1 MGRNNICVIYDSDE
15 NYAKR
20 LMSVINDD
28 NDIPYNAQVFT
39 KEHEL
44 DKYLQEKEADMLMI
58 CEGAYGYNAYRT
70 GNKTVVLCEEEREAD
85 EINSR
90 EEKGLV
96 GICKYQPSYQLLQ
109 SVMRYEKK
117 DRVQK
122 RGSLKVT
129 GVYGFNNTARMMLS
143 LAVARLMSE
152 HGNTLFINF
161 ETFYGFKGILK
172 GEENENLSDA
182 LYAFRQNHNQFH
194 KNIVNAISH
203 YERLDYIPD
212 ASCAEDI
219 DDIKPEE
226 MGTFIQA
233 IGRELGYSNIVIDI
247 GDGMEDVKSICVNIS
262 EMVRIAEDYMLD
274 IDHVKIEPRF
284 IYMDV
289 GTKKLQFVYHT
300 KVNGYSFNESLKIL
314 FEFILEHFDHSLD
327 KESIVQLYEVYQK
340 VIVGDYDPF
349 NLMRLFG
356 IKKVKKQEES
366 VIQDMPE
373 KRDKEIKTVI
383 AEQMIS
389 DKEEKAD
396 ESDVNIRRVIIGV
409 VSMAFGLLSI
419 FVPGLIPFRIP
430 SVLSFV
436 CIGAGIGILVFC
448 KKEHKKLQ
456 SVILTQK
463 QSIPYVM
470 KKDTA
475 QVLHNESVNVN
486 NKCIEEKTVSYDD
499 ICNETMLLSE
509 YMPEKNSRKEL
520 KLVLQK
526 ENLIGEVLIYIRGVE
541 NEDSIICM
549 DKYPYVIGSFEKM
562 SDVVIKAQVV
572 SRMHCCIYHE
582 AFKDDEYLVEDLNA
596 TNGTYLNGERLG
608 NHERKKLSDG
618 DVLKIAAISFKVE
631 IS

>member
-1 MGRNNICVIYDSDE
+1 MKSFPSNKNIKKAEICIKSGKKALPNVCSKDPEKSMVRTEYFASGTVPKDSCDAHIAVTFCLKSHLVAQKFCPDKFRYTKIFRVRPKHSSHKTDDEPYFLNIDINNKCNIH
-15 NYAKR
+15 
-20 LMSVINDD
+20 
-28 NDIPYNAQVFT
+28 T
-39 KEHEL
+39 
-44 DKYLQEKEADMLMI
+44 
-58 CEGAYGYNAYRT
+58 
-70 GNKTVVLCEEEREAD
+70 EEWHQ
-85 EINSR
+85 
-90 EEKGLV
+90 KKL
-96 GICKYQPSYQLLQ
+96 
-109 SVMRYEKK
+109 EKK
-117 DRVQK
+117 K
-122 RGSLKVT
+122 
-129 GVYGFNNTARMMLS
+129 
-143 LAVARLMSE
+143 
-152 HGNTLFINF
+152 
-161 ETFYGFKGILK
+161 
-172 GEENENLSDA
+172 
-182 LYAFRQNHNQFH
+182 
-194 KNIVNAISH
+194 
-203 YERLDYIPD
+203 
-212 ASCAEDI
+212 
-219 DDIKPEE
+219 
-226 MGTFIQA
+226 
-233 IGRELGYSNIVIDI
+233 
-247 GDGMEDVKSICVNIS
+247 
-262 EMVRIAEDYMLD
+262 
-274 IDHVKIEPRF
+274 
-284 IYMDV
+284 
-289 GTKKLQFVYHT
+289 
-300 KVNGYSFNESLKIL
+300 
-314 FEFILEHFDHSLD
+314 
-327 KESIVQLYEVYQK
+327 
-340 VIVGDYDPF
+340 
-349 NLMRLFG
+349 
-356 IKKVKKQEES
+356 KKQEES

-396 ESDVNIRRVIIGV
+396 ESDVNIRKVIIGV
-409 VSMAFGLLSI
+409 VSMAFGLLGI

-430 SVLSFV
+430 SVLSFI

-463 QSIPYVM
+463 QSIPYVV

-475 QVLHNESVNVN
+475 QVLYNESVNVN

-541 NEDSIICM
+541 NEDGVICM

-582 AFKDDEYLVEDLNA
+582 AFKADEYLVEDLNA

>member
-1 MGRNNICVIYDSDE
+1 M
-15 NYAKR
+15 
-20 LMSVINDD
+20 
-28 NDIPYNAQVFT
+28 
-39 KEHEL
+39 
-44 DKYLQEKEADMLMI
+44 
-58 CEGAYGYNAYRT
+58 
-70 GNKTVVLCEEEREAD
+70 
-85 EINSR
+85 
-90 EEKGLV
+90 
-96 GICKYQPSYQLLQ
+96 
-109 SVMRYEKK
+109 
-117 DRVQK
+117 
-122 RGSLKVT
+122 
-129 GVYGFNNTARMMLS
+129 
-143 LAVARLMSE
+143 
-152 HGNTLFINF
+152 
-161 ETFYGFKGILK
+161 
-172 GEENENLSDA
+172 
-182 LYAFRQNHNQFH
+182 
-194 KNIVNAISH
+194 
-203 YERLDYIPD
+203 
-212 ASCAEDI
+212 
-219 DDIKPEE
+219 
-226 MGTFIQA
+226 
-233 IGRELGYSNIVIDI
+233 
-247 GDGMEDVKSICVNIS
+247 
-262 EMVRIAEDYMLD
+262 
-274 IDHVKIEPRF
+274 
-284 IYMDV
+284 
-289 GTKKLQFVYHT
+289 YHT

-349 NLMRLFG
+349 NLMRMFG

-383 AEQMIS
+383 AEQIIS

-396 ESDVNIRRVIIGV
+396 ESDVNIRKVIIGV
-409 VSMAFGLLSI
+409 VSMAFGLLGI

-430 SVLSFV
+430 SVLSFI
-436 CIGAGIGILVFC
+436 CIVAGIGILVFC

-463 QSIPYVM
+463 QSIPYVV

-475 QVLHNESVNVN
+475 QVLYNESVNVN
-486 NKCIEEKTVSYDD
+486 NK
-499 ICNETMLLSE
+499 CNETMLLSE

-541 NEDSIICM
+541 NEDMVICM

-596 TNGTYLNGERLG
+596 TNGTYLNGERIG

>member
-1 MGRNNICVIYDSDE
+1 
-15 NYAKR
+15 
-20 LMSVINDD
+20 
-28 NDIPYNAQVFT
+28 
-39 KEHEL
+39 
-44 DKYLQEKEADMLMI
+44 
-58 CEGAYGYNAYRT
+58 
-70 GNKTVVLCEEEREAD
+70 
-85 EINSR
+85 
-90 EEKGLV
+90 
-96 GICKYQPSYQLLQ
+96 
-109 SVMRYEKK
+109 
-117 DRVQK
+117 
-122 RGSLKVT
+122 
-129 GVYGFNNTARMMLS
+129 
-143 LAVARLMSE
+143 
-152 HGNTLFINF
+152 
-161 ETFYGFKGILK
+161 
-172 GEENENLSDA
+172 
-182 LYAFRQNHNQFH
+182 
-194 KNIVNAISH
+194 
-203 YERLDYIPD
+203 
-212 ASCAEDI
+212 
-219 DDIKPEE
+219 
-226 MGTFIQA
+226 
-233 IGRELGYSNIVIDI
+233 
-247 GDGMEDVKSICVNIS
+247 
-262 EMVRIAEDYMLD
+262 
-274 IDHVKIEPRF
+274 
-284 IYMDV
+284 MDV

-349 NLMRLFG
+349 NLMRMFG
-356 IKKVKKQEES
+356 IKKVKKEEES

-448 KKEHKKLQ
+448 KKENKKLQ

-475 QVLHNESVNVN
+475 KVLHNESVNLN
-486 NKCIEEKTVSYDD
+486 NKCIQQEETVSYDD

-509 YMPEKNSRKEL
+509 YMPEKNSKKEL

-541 NEDSIICM
+541 NEDSVICM